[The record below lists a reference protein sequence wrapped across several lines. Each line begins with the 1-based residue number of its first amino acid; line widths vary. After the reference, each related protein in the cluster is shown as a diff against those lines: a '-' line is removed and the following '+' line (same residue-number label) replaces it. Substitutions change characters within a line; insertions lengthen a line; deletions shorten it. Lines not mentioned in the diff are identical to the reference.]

1 MAYNLSVIN
10 EDWVFPNSN
19 FNYAKSS
26 GFVDIIEDFP
36 IESKNYKKSN
46 PTANVYVQ
54 FSYTSDQSQVIE
66 FIDTFNFTDNF
77 SIEKLYAFGSL
88 LKLKFKNINAK
99 SVGNLNFTLTITV
112 KNKTAEST
120 YTTIETMNIPGKVVI
135 SNVAGSVSH
144 NLQTV
149 NFANEQLEITG
160 TSSVS

>member
-26 GFVDIIEDFP
+26 AFVDIIEDFP

-99 SVGNLNFTLTITV
+99 LYMGS
-112 KNKTAEST
+112 
-120 YTTIETMNIPGKVVI
+120 YTRIFSKYNSNNSGYINWSKKEHNI
-135 SNVAGSVSH
+135 SNYK
-144 NLQTV
+144 
-149 NFANEQLEITG
+149 ANN
-160 TSSVS
+160 